1 MKFAND
7 ECLTGILQKRY
18 KWSPGHEE
26 ECQKIFD
33 RKAVRQ
39 LMNLFCYE
47 KQRVRQVLASKKTKA
62 PSVRRAHDEMELE
75 QDGGREDPDE
85 QQGEASVMVLEHEDP
100 LKWKPFVPVWMKPK
114 WWEMLC
120 DHWAKDENIK
130 VSCQQRKNR
139 YSGKRP
145 HNAAC
150 PPKIRLH
157 EEIVVRTKN

>member
-1 MKFAND
+1 M
-7 ECLTGILQKRY
+7 CLRGILQKRY

-47 KQRVRQVLASKKTKA
+47 KQRVRQVLLAAKKTKRS
-62 PSVRRAHDEMELE
+62 PSVRRAHDEMEIE
-75 QDGGREDPDE
+75 QVGGREDPDE
-85 QQGEASVMVLEHEDP
+85 QQGDVSVMVLEHEDP

-130 VSCQQRKNR
+130 MSYQQRKNR
-139 YSGKRP
+139 YAGKRP
-145 HNAAC
+145 CNAAC

-157 EEIVVRTKN
+157 EENVV